1 VLLQPTTRADLFR
14 LLGDEDRLR
23 LFALCAEEELTV
35 GELAELLDDSQPQIS
50 RKAQPLR
57 ASGLLAAR
65 KDGTRT
71 YLKAQVPAGQGSD
84 DDAIV
89 LAALDEGR
97 RLCRKDR
104 VLAKI
109 PRVLR
114 AREDSSRRFFDDDAA
129 PVAVAAAVPP
139 AVLGFLPLLRP
150 LLGERTALC
159 VDVGAGDGLL
169 LPLLSPLFDRV
180 FAVDRSPARLAAC
193 ARLTAGLDLGNVRLI
208 EGDADDV
215 AVYEACYRHGGASV
229 VVVARTL
236 HHAARPADLLAA
248 SARLLRDGGV
258 VVVVDYLPHDD
269 EAMRALGDVW
279 LGFPPERLAALAR
292 EAGLVPMVASPMSA
306 PPSFP
311 DSHLPWQ
318 WLAAT
323 KGAPPARVGPAGP
336 TAVQ

>member
-1 VLLQPTTRADLFR
+1 MLQQQTRADLFR

-35 GELAELLDDSQPQIS
+35 GELAEVLDDSQPQVS

-57 ASGLLAAR
+57 AAGLLVAR

-71 YLKAQVPAGQGSD
+71 YLKAQAVDGD
-84 DDAIV
+84 DGAIV
-89 LAALDEGR
+89 QAALDEGR

-104 VLAKI
+104 LLARI

-114 AREDSSRRFFDDDAA
+114 AREDTSRRFFDDDAGATPA
-129 PVAVAAAVPP
+129 PGAAVP

-150 LLGERTALC
+150 LLGDRTALC

-180 FAVDRSPARLAAC
+180 FAVDRSAARLAAC
-193 ARLTAGLDLGNVRLI
+193 ARLTGGLDLGNVRLL

-215 AVYEACYRHGGASV
+215 AVYEACFRHGGASV

-236 HHAARPADLLAA
+236 HHAARPGDLLAA
-248 SARLLRDGGV
+248 CARLLRADGV

-269 EAMRALGDVW
+269 EAMREQGDVW
-279 LGFPPERLAALAR
+279 LGFPPERLGALAR
-292 EAGLVPMVASPMSA
+292 EAGLVPLASAPLPA

-318 WLAAT
+318 WFAAA
-323 KGAPPARVGPAGP
+323 KGPPPHRGI